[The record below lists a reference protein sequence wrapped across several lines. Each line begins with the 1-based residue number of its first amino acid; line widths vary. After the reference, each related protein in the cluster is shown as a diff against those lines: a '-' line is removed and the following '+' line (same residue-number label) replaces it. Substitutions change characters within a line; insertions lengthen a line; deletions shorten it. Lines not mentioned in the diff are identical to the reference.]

1 VFVGDV
7 GPPQIKCDYADRIG
21 TWEKRNDMTG
31 AAMRTLLRIL
41 LAGLGVSA
49 VLIALSILT
58 LGAGAT
64 AAAGE
69 RVLDAL
75 SGWRGPASPPWSPTM
90 DNELR
95 FYAAL
100 WGAYGDMLLLAARDY
115 IGWAV
120 RVPWLAAVFFVGGR
134 WPRALLAGSWRAAP
148 LLPAAQDD
156 RTGSAAGARPA
167 VVARGRVKGFQ
178 GLDVDVAFALLID
191 ESWPVVPPEAQR
203 TLGRGGAG

>member
-1 VFVGDV
+1 LEESPCWPVGDV
-7 GPPQIKCDYADRIG
+7 GPPLIKCDYAEPIG
-21 TWEKRNDMTG
+21 ISERRNDMTG
-31 AAMRTLLRIL
+31 AMMRTLLRVL

-69 RVLDAL
+69 RVFDAL
-75 SGWRGPASPPWSPTM
+75 SGWRGPASPPWPPTM

-100 WGAYGDMLLLAARDY
+100 WGAYGVVLLLAARDY

-134 WPRALLAGSWRAAP
+134 WPRVLLAGGWRDAP
-148 LLPAAQDD
+148 LLPAAHDD
-156 RTGSAAGARPA
+156 RTGSAAAARPA
-167 VVARGRVKGFQ
+167 VVARGRAKRLQ
-178 GLDVDVAFALLID
+178 CLGLSI
-191 ESWPVVPPEAQR
+191 E
-203 TLGRGGAG
+203 GASQT